1 MATVTEHDQNIQNSR
16 GVEPNGV
23 ARIKS
28 LVQQFAVCWE
38 AHPEQVV
45 VSVLDPKAQAPRVKR
60 ELRKIGFSLALCGT
74 PEPGAENVSPG
85 CHDCLGVQ
93 SSLEQ
98 IARWILPRE
107 ERQCMYEIRT
117 EPQSLIYSRMR
128 ADRPDVRL
136 TITIF
141 HRNNWDQPIDECQ
154 EYCLKDMEQA
164 LHEVGACEGAW
175 NVQETSSGEARCD
188 GAQ

>member
-1 MATVTEHDQNIQNSR
+1 MATITENDQNIQNSR
-16 GVEPNGV
+16 GVEQNGV
-23 ARIKS
+23 ERIRS
-28 LVQQFAVCWE
+28 LVPRFAVCWE
-38 AHPEQVV
+38 AHPEQAVV
-45 VSVLDPKAQAPRVKR
+45 MVLDPKERTPRVKR
-60 ELRKIGFSLALCGT
+60 ELRKIGFSLELYGT

-85 CHDCLGVQ
+85 CHHCLGVQ

-98 IARWILPRE
+98 IARWILPSE

-141 HRNNWDQPIDECQ
+141 HRNNWDQPIDECE
-154 EYCLKDMEQA
+154 EYCLKGMERA
-164 LHEVGACEGAW
+164 LRELGACQGAW
-175 NVQETSSGEARCD
+175 SPAGI
-188 GAQ
+188 